1 MSALVLGRHGTA
13 VRMET
18 RVTPRASRNAIDG
31 VRDGHLLIKVT
42 AAPVDDA
49 ANRAVVN
56 TVSEALRVPKR
67 DVAIIAGERSR
78 LKSVAI
84 SGMTADELRQ
94 HLSAILGH
102 SV

>member
-1 MSALVLGRHGTA
+1 
-13 VRMET
+13 
-18 RVTPRASRNAIDG
+18 
-31 VRDGHLLIKVT
+31 
-42 AAPVDDA
+42 
-49 ANRAVVN
+49 
-56 TVSEALRVPKR
+56 VPKR

>member
-1 MSALVLGRHGTA
+1 MSALVLGRHAAGI
-13 VRMET
+13 RMET

-31 VRDGHLLIKVT
+31 LRDGRLVIKVT
-42 AAPVDDA
+42 APPVDDA
-49 ANRAVVN
+49 ANRAVVE
-56 TVSEALRVPKR
+56 TVSEALGVPKR
-67 DVAIIAGERSR
+67 HVTIVAGEHSR
-78 LKSVAI
+78 LKSVAV